1 MKMTRWLANLLA
13 AVTLIA
19 FCSGCYSHSMLR
31 GSAYGPAAPTCPA
44 PAVAPG
50 TSAAAAPAGQVAAV
64 PAKEKS
70 FVDRHPLLAAPR
82 NYFRDSG
89 SNLLVKT
96 FYGTVVGI
104 PVGIAREAWQI
115 VYGQ

>member
-1 MKMTRWLANLLA
+1 MNMIRRLLNLLA

-19 FCSGCYSHSMLR
+19 FCSGCHYQSMLR
-31 GSAYGPAAPTCPA
+31 GSAYGPIPTPCPSPADPTAAPVPA
-44 PAVAPG
+44 DRL
-50 TSAAAAPAGQVAAV
+50 AAV

-70 FVDRHPLLAAPR
+70 FVDRHPILAAPR

-89 SNLLVKT
+89 DNLLVKT

-104 PVGIAREAWQI
+104 PVGVAREAWQI
-115 VYGQ
+115 LYGQ